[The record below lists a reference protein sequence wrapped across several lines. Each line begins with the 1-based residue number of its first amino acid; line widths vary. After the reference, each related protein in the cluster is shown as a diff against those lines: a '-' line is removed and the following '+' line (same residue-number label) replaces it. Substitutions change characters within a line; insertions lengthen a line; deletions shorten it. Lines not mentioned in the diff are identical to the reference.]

1 MNARF
6 HFDLE
11 NGREAI
17 RDEEGVWADNLAS
30 ALDQV
35 TTGVAEL
42 RAAGELEDI
51 AQGWFLVIRDDAGVV
66 RECLP
71 LKKGSRRAKP

>member
-17 RDEEGVWADNLAS
+17 RDEQGVQAADLAS
-30 ALDQV
+30 ALEQAAAGID
-35 TTGVAEL
+35 EL
-42 RAAGELEDI
+42 RAAGEFEDI
-51 AQGWFLVIRDDAGVV
+51 ARGWFLVVRDDEGVV
-66 RECLP
+66 QKCVP
-71 LKKGSRRAKP
+71 L